1 MKYRGV
7 EYTIIQGTQPDVW
20 KWRVMVG
27 KPEMLRMGEAIDL
40 THAELQVRHIIDR
53 SLKIQERL
61 GKSDSTNKIEGS

>member
-27 KPEMLRMGEAIDL
+27 KPEMLRMGEATDL
-40 THAELQVRHIIDR
+40 LHAELQVRHIIDR

-61 GKSDSTNKIEGS
+61 GKSDSTNTHR